1 MRTVYPSPLTICS
14 LQNDHVIRNHL
25 QEMRAF
31 ENSALLLEKKGD
43 FKDLLADAGQIV
55 LSSGAVAATGGAGG
69 DVVVDVI
76 FAAKIAEEVLAEVTS
91 IIASAGELGAI
102 IIEAA
107 SLDFDGSKAF
117 ESQVQKLIERTVK
130 NQLVGNKAKE
140 MIEKASEKI
149 NEILQKIARAVGKW
163 VGALIPDDLGLGG
176 PTFEAMFEQ
185 ALKAAG
191 EDAYNVAI
199 LGMKALPFGAG
210 KYLVDSD
217 ALEELLEAIATTM
230 INTIDETIEWA
241 ESQREALEAE
251 SFSDVLARKGK
262 AGIAA
267 LKGLAKTS
275 TAAAKSV
282 SALQMKVMS
291 APTRLGLKAIDY
303 AFDGKVLAKGE
314 QQQAALASALRNNG
328 VSEKTVS
335 AIIQFSGPFSASDA
349 LDQLQDEQK
358 EAFKAGLGEYLD
370 AAKEASKGEILYL
383 SEKALPAVKEFLVK
397 FRDDWIPQTVR
408 VVRKLMSW
416 LMAALILFQELINP
430 EKYLEMETKMS
441 PLEKGMED
449 TFKDIDLD
457 LKESMDEDLIRGL
470 VRELL
475 VAEDVR
481 KRDDEWC
488 AYVDDKLTKAE
499 KENNPKAHK
508 GKKVGSIQRTKSGK
522 PRMKARACY
531 RSKKKANNAMA
542 AAMMG

>member
-1 MRTVYPSPLTICS
+1 MYSTVPSALTICS
-14 LQNDHVIRNHL
+14 LQNDHAVRSHL
-25 QEMRAF
+25 LEMRAF
-31 ENSALLLEKKGD
+31 EGSALLLEKKGD

-76 FAAKIAEEVLAEVTS
+76 FAAKIADEVLSEVTS

-140 MIEKASEKI
+140 MIEKASKKI

-191 EDAYNVAI
+191 ADAYSVAI

-217 ALEELLEAIATTM
+217 ALEDLLEKIATTM
-230 INTIDETIEWA
+230 ISTIDETIEWA
-241 ESQREALEAE
+241 ESQKEALEAE

-262 AGIAA
+262 AGIKA
-267 LKGLAKTS
+267 LKGLAKTGA
-275 TAAAKSV
+275 AAAKSV
-282 SALQMKVMS
+282 STLQMKAMS
-291 APTRLGLKAIDY
+291 APTRLGLEAINY

-314 QQQAALASALRNNG
+314 QQQAALANALRNNG

-335 AIIQFSGPFSASDA
+335 TIVKFSGPFSTTDV
-349 LDQLQDEQK
+349 LDQLQGEQK
-358 EAFKAGLGEYLD
+358 EAFKSGLGEYLD
-370 AAKEASKGEILYL
+370 AVKEASKGEILYL

-441 PLEKGMED
+441 PLEKGMDD
-449 TFKDIDLD
+449 TFKDIDLG
-457 LKESMDEDLIRGL
+457 LKEAIDDSLIRSI

-531 RSKKKANNAMA
+531 KSKKKANNAMA

>member
-14 LQNDHVIRNHL
+14 LQNDHVIRSHL

-191 EDAYNVAI
+191 EDAYSVAI

-481 KRDDEWC
+481 KRGDEWC